1 MRIFHALAIALAVAS
16 ILVLAGCNPRQE
28 PDPNVTAEPVGDGL
42 GFSYSH
48 PLLTRYAPDDPK
60 VAPFVVTADDLESA
74 DAAPATASTAAPAA
88 VSAAAPATTE
98 NADDE
103 ASGEEDGGTEE

>member
-16 ILVLAGCNPRQE
+16 VLVLAGCNPRQE
-28 PDPNVTAEPVGDGL
+28 PDPDVTAEPIGDGL

-48 PLLTRYAPDDPK
+48 PLLTRYAPDDPN
-60 VAPFVVTADDLESA
+60 VAPFVVTAEDMANAEA
-74 DAAPATASTAAPAA
+74 APVAAPAE
-88 VSAAAPATTE
+88 TTE

-103 ASGEEDGGTEE
+103 ATGEEDGNAEE